1 MKKAGAIFSR
11 KSRLANTLDLTPVV
25 DVVFNLLIFFALSL
39 NFTPAIKGINI
50 KIPEV
55 GSPVGEIK
63 TEKISVSVYA
73 DGRIYL
79 DNKQVSRKSLREM
92 LEKSPD
98 KSAIAVIKAEE
109 NVAHGTIVDIMSVI
123 KASGYTK
130 LALAARSI
138 EP

>member
-1 MKKAGAIFSR
+1 MSG
-11 KSRLANTLDLTPVV
+11 LDLTPVV

-39 NFTPAIKGINI
+39 NFTPAVKGIKI

-79 DNKQVSRKSLREM
+79 DNKQVSRKSLRET
-92 LEKSPD
+92 LEKSSN

-109 NVAHGTIVDIMSVI
+109 NVAHGTIVDIMSII

-130 LALAARSI
+130 LALAARNLK
-138 EP
+138 P